1 MRASFRSAAL
11 ATMLALCP
19 DAGLDAQEAPPAGPG
34 RLDTGGFVFAR
45 YASASSSVLYAGQGW
60 GGAGVFFGAVEN
72 PDSGYRELIAG
83 AMTRL
88 VRGDLALLVGLAF
101 ADVTEGEYLQLYV
114 APSFARGAWSADAT
128 IEWYEP
134 LEAASYRQLG
144 VNPLMVLRRIDPRW
158 SVGFSSVGAVG
169 DGDPPSLRA
178 GAALERSLPKG
189 VLQLELLAG
198 VAQARDEVRLGFK
211 ASF

>member
-1 MRASFRSAAL
+1 MNRIFRFAAMPVLVALMTAPELRAQESA
-11 ATMLALCP
+11 P
-19 DAGLDAQEAPPAGPG
+19 DAPP
-34 RLDTGGFVFAR
+34 LVDTGGFVFAR
-45 YASASSSVLYAGQGW
+45 WASASSSVLYAGQGW
-60 GGAGVFFGAVEN
+60 GSGGVFFGAVEN

-88 VRGDLALLVGLAF
+88 VRDDSALLVGLAF
-101 ADVTEGEYLQLYV
+101 ADVTEGDYLQLYL
-114 APSFARGAWSADAT
+114 APSFARGGWSADAT
-128 IEWYEP
+128 VEWYEP
-134 LEAASYRQLG
+134 LESASYRQLG
-144 VNPLMVLRRIDPRW
+144 VNPLTVLREIDARW
-158 SVGFSSVGAVG
+158 RVGVSSVGAVG

-198 VAQARDEVRLGFK
+198 VAHAQDEVRLGFK

>member
-1 MRASFRSAAL
+1 MNRFLRFAAIP
-11 ATMLALCP
+11 ALVFLMTAP
-19 DAGLDAQEAPPAGPG
+19 ELRAQEPAPDGAP
-34 RLDTGGFVFAR
+34 RLETGGFVFAR

-60 GGAGVFFGAVEN
+60 GSAGVFFGAVEN

-88 VRGDLALLVGLAF
+88 VRDDLALLVGLAF
-101 ADVTEGEYLQLYV
+101 ADVTEGDYLQLYV
-114 APSFARGAWSADAT
+114 APSFARGGWSADAT
-128 IEWYEP
+128 VEWYEP
-134 LEAASYRQLG
+134 LESASYRQLG

-198 VAQARDEVRLGFK
+198 VAHAKDEVRLGFK